1 MPGTRYSEQRSNA
14 DDGRETRGR
23 FSIGTL
29 YVHQKT
35 LVFMS
40 THTNDPLWRTALSGA
55 QILFVAFG
63 ATVLVPLLT
72 GLNPSLAL
80 LGAGIGTL
88 VFQVCTKRQ
97 VPIYLGSSFAFIA
110 PIIYSAQTWG
120 MPATFGALAA
130 ASFFYYVAAV
140 LVKWRGV
147 GFIHTLLP
155 PVVIGP
161 VVMVIGLGL
170 AGVAVKMATGK
181 AGDTQVV
188 SYSTALAVAAISLTA
203 TMLTAI
209 RARRL
214 LKLVPIL
221 VGVAVGYAVSFLFG
235 IVDFSK
241 VLDAPWIGLPEF
253 GRPEFNLAAILFM
266 IPVAIAPIVEH
277 VGGILAIGSVVGKD
291 FTERPGLHRSLL
303 GDGLAVNLAGLFGGP
318 PVTTYGEVTGAV
330 MLTKNFNPAIM
341 TWAACFAILMAFV
354 GKFGAFLQTIPLPVM
369 GGIMMLLFGSIASI
383 GLKTLLDARLD
394 LMNPRNLC
402 IVSVT
407 LVTGIGGL
415 GVEIGSFSLQ
425 GISLCGVLAVLLN
438 LILPQARESATQ

>member
-1 MPGTRYSEQRSNA
+1 MIPTKEP
-14 DDGRETRGR
+14 
-23 FSIGTL
+23 
-29 YVHQKT
+29 V
-35 LVFMS
+35 
-40 THTNDPLWRTALSGA
+40 WRTALSGA

-88 VFQVCTKRQ
+88 IFQICTRRE

-110 PIIYSAQTWG
+110 PVIYSVQAWG
-120 MPATFGALAA
+120 MPATMGALAS
-130 ASFFYYVAAV
+130 ASFFYYVAAG

-147 GFIHTLLP
+147 GFIHRLLP

-170 AGVAVKMATGK
+170 AQVAVSMATGK
-181 AGDTQVV
+181 AGDQQVV
-188 SYSTALAVAAISLTA
+188 PYGTALSIAAISLLA

-209 RARRL
+209 RAKGL

-221 VGVAVGYAVSFLFG
+221 VGVAVGYVVSLFMG
-235 IVDFSK
+235 VVDFSK
-241 VLDAPWIGLPEF
+241 VTQAAWLVVPEF
-253 GRPEFNLAAILFM
+253 GKPEFNLAAILFM

-277 VGGILAIGSVVGKD
+277 VGGILAIGSVTGKD
-291 FTERPGLHRSLL
+291 FTETPGLHRTLL
-303 GDGLAVNLAGLFGGP
+303 GDGLAVNIVGMFGGP

-330 MLTKNFNPAIM
+330 MLTKNFNPVVM

-354 GKFGAFLQTIPLPVM
+354 GKFGALLQTIPMPVM
-369 GGIMMLLFGSIASI
+369 GGIMMLLFGSIAGI
-383 GLKTLLDARLD
+383 GLKTIMEGRVD
-394 LMNPRNLC
+394 LSSARNLC

-415 GVEIGSFSLQ
+415 GLTIGSFSLQ

-438 LILPQARESATQ
+438 LLLPSEASAK

>member
-1 MPGTRYSEQRSNA
+1 
-14 DDGRETRGR
+14 
-23 FSIGTL
+23 
-29 YVHQKT
+29 
-35 LVFMS
+35 MS
-40 THTNDPLWRTALSGA
+40 STTEPVWRTALSGA

-88 VFQVCTKRQ
+88 IFQICTRRE

-110 PIIYSAQTWG
+110 PVIYSVKTWG
-120 MPATFGALAA
+120 MSATLGALAA
-130 ASFFYYVAAV
+130 ASFFYYLAAG

-147 GFIHTLLP
+147 GFIHRLLP

-170 AGVAVKMATGK
+170 AQVAVSMATGK
-181 AGDTQVV
+181 AGDTQVIP
-188 SYSTALAVAAISLTA
+188 YGAALSIASISLAA

-209 RARRL
+209 YAKGL

-221 VGVAVGYAVSFLFG
+221 VGVAVGYSASVLFG
-235 IVDFSK
+235 LVDFST
-241 VLDAPWIGLPEF
+241 VINAPWLAIPQF
-253 GRPEFNLAAILFM
+253 GAPSFNLAAILFM

-277 VGGILAIGSVVGKD
+277 VGGVLAIGSVVGKD
-291 FTERPGLHRSLL
+291 YTDRPGLHRTLL
-303 GDGLAVNLAGLFGGP
+303 GDGLAVNIVGLFGGP

-330 MLTKNFNPAIM
+330 MLTRNYNPVIM
-341 TWAACFAILMAFV
+341 TWAACFAIMMAFV
-354 GKFGAFLQTIPLPVM
+354 GKFTALLQSIPMPVM
-369 GGIMMLLFGSIASI
+369 GGIMVLLFGSIAGI
-383 GLKTLLDARLD
+383 GLKTIMDARVD
-394 LMNPRNLC
+394 LMQPRNLC
-402 IVSVT
+402 LISVT

-415 GVEIGSFSLQ
+415 GVTIGGFSLQ

-438 LILPQARESATQ
+438 LILPHGTRQPSDQET

>member
-1 MPGTRYSEQRSNA
+1 MTTVNEP
-14 DDGRETRGR
+14 
-23 FSIGTL
+23 
-29 YVHQKT
+29 V
-35 LVFMS
+35 
-40 THTNDPLWRTALSGA
+40 WRTALSGA

-80 LGAGIGTL
+80 LGAGVGTL
-88 VFQVCTKRQ
+88 IFQICTKRE

-110 PIIYSAQTWG
+110 PVIYSVQTWG
-120 MPATFGALAA
+120 MPATLGALAS
-130 ASFFYYVAAV
+130 ASFFYYVAAG

-147 GFIHTLLP
+147 GFIHRLLP

-170 AGVAVKMATGK
+170 AQVAISMATGK
-181 AGDTQVV
+181 AGDQQVV
-188 SYSTALAVAAISLTA
+188 PYGTALSVAAISLLA

-209 RARRL
+209 RAKRL

-221 VGVAVGYAVSFLFG
+221 VGVAVGYVVSIFLG

-241 VLDAPWIGLPEF
+241 VTNAAWLAIPEF
-253 GRPEFNLAAILFM
+253 GKPEFNMAAILFM

-277 VGGILAIGSVVGKD
+277 VGGILAIGSVTGKD
-291 FTERPGLHRSLL
+291 FTETPGLHRTLL
-303 GDGLAVNLAGLFGGP
+303 GDGLAVNIVGLFGGP

-330 MLTKNFNPAIM
+330 MLTKNFNPVVM

-354 GKFGAFLQTIPLPVM
+354 GKFGAFLQTIPMPVM
-369 GGIMMLLFGSIASI
+369 GGIMMLLFGSIAGI
-383 GLKTLLDARLD
+383 GLKTIMDGRVD
-394 LMNPRNLC
+394 LSSPRNLC

-415 GVEIGSFSLQ
+415 GVTIGSFSLQ

-438 LILPQARESATQ
+438 LVLPREPAAS

>member
-1 MPGTRYSEQRSNA
+1 
-14 DDGRETRGR
+14 
-23 FSIGTL
+23 
-29 YVHQKT
+29 
-35 LVFMS
+35 MS
-40 THTNDPLWRTALSGA
+40 PSTEPVWRTALSGA

-88 VFQVCTKRQ
+88 IFQICTRRQ

-110 PIIYSAQTWG
+110 PVIYSVKTWG
-120 MPATFGALAA
+120 MPATLGALSA
-130 ASFFYYVAAV
+130 ASLFYYIAAG

-147 GFIHTLLP
+147 DFIHRILP

-170 AGVAVKMATGK
+170 AQVAIGMATGK
-181 AGDTQVV
+181 AGDTQVIP
-188 SYSTALAVAAISLTA
+188 YGTALGVATISLTA

-209 RARRL
+209 HARGL

-221 VGVAVGYAVSFLFG
+221 VGVGVGYCTSLFLG
-235 IVDFSK
+235 LVDFSR
-241 VLDAPWIGLPEF
+241 VVSAPWLAVPEF
-253 GRPEFNLAAILFM
+253 GHPQFNLAAILFM

-277 VGGILAIGSVVGKD
+277 VGGILAIGSVVGRD
-291 FTERPGLHRSLL
+291 YTGQPGLHRTLL
-303 GDGLAVNLAGLFGGP
+303 GDGLAVNIVGLFGGP

-330 MLTKNFNPAIM
+330 MLTRNYNPVVM
-341 TWAACFAILMAFV
+341 TWAAGFAILMAFV
-354 GKFGAFLQTIPLPVM
+354 GKFGALLQTIPLPVM
-369 GGIMMLLFGSIASI
+369 GGIMILLFGSIAGI
-383 GLKTLLDARLD
+383 GLKTIIDGRVD
-394 LMNPRNLC
+394 LMKPRNLC
-402 IVSVT
+402 LVSVT

-415 GVEIGSFSLQ
+415 GVTIGSFSLQ

-438 LILPQARESATQ
+438 QILPPGELEEEITPAAFP

>member
-1 MPGTRYSEQRSNA
+1 
-14 DDGRETRGR
+14 
-23 FSIGTL
+23 
-29 YVHQKT
+29 
-35 LVFMS
+35 MS
-40 THTNDPLWRTALSGA
+40 ASPDPVWRTALSGA

-88 VFQVCTKRQ
+88 IFQTCTKRQ

-110 PIIYSAQTWG
+110 PIIYSANTWG

-130 ASFFYYVAAV
+130 ASFFYYIAAIM
-140 LVKWRGV
+140 VKWRGV
-147 GFIHTLLP
+147 GFIHRILP

-170 AGVAVKMATGK
+170 AQVAISMATGK
-181 AGDTQVV
+181 AGDTQVIP
-188 SYSTALAVAAISLTA
+188 YGTALGVAAVSLVA

-209 RARRL
+209 HARGL

-221 VGVAVGYAVSFLFG
+221 VGVAVGYTTSLFLG
-235 IVDFSK
+235 LVDFSK
-241 VLDAPWIGLPEF
+241 VIDAPWLAVPEF

-277 VGGILAIGSVVGKD
+277 VGGILAIGSVVGRD
-291 FTERPGLHRSLL
+291 YTDRPGLHRTLL
-303 GDGLAVNLAGLFGGP
+303 GDGLAVNIVGLFGGP

-330 MLTKNFNPAIM
+330 MLTRNYNPVVM
-341 TWAACFAILMAFV
+341 TWAAGFAILMAFV
-354 GKFGAFLQTIPLPVM
+354 GKFGALLQTIPMPVM
-369 GGIMMLLFGSIASI
+369 GGIMILLFGSIAGI
-383 GLKTLLDARLD
+383 GLKTIIDGKVD
-394 LMNPRNLC
+394 LMKPRNLC
-402 IVSVT
+402 LVSVT

-415 GVEIGSFSLQ
+415 GVTIGSFSLQ

-438 LILPQARESATQ
+438 LILPPGEQEEEITPAAFP

>member
-1 MPGTRYSEQRSNA
+1 MNTTQ
-14 DDGRETRGR
+14 
-23 FSIGTL
+23 
-29 YVHQKT
+29 
-35 LVFMS
+35 
-40 THTNDPLWRTALSGA
+40 DPVWRTALSGA

-80 LGAGIGTL
+80 LGAGVGTL
-88 VFQVCTKRQ
+88 IFQVCTKRQ

-110 PIIYSAQTWG
+110 PVIYSVQTWG
-120 MPATFGALAA
+120 MNATLGALAA
-130 ASFFYYVAAV
+130 ASFFYYVAAA

-147 GFIHTLLP
+147 GLIHKLLP

-170 AGVAVKMATGK
+170 AQVAVNMATGK
-181 AGDTQVV
+181 AGDAQVV
-188 SYSTALAVAAISLTA
+188 PYETAIAIAAISLLA

-209 RARRL
+209 RARGL

-221 VGVAVGYAVSFLFG
+221 IGVAVGYIVSLFVG
-235 IVDFSK
+235 IVDFTK
-241 VLDAPWIGLPEF
+241 VSEAAWIAMPAF
-253 GRPEFNLAAILFM
+253 GTPEFNLAAILFM

-277 VGGILAIGSVVGKD
+277 VGGVLAIGSVAGKD
-291 FTERPGLHRSLL
+291 YTESPGLHRTLL
-303 GDGLAVNLAGLFGGP
+303 GDGLAVNVVGLFGGP

-330 MLTKNFNPAIM
+330 MLTKNYNPVVM
-341 TWAACFAILMAFV
+341 TWAAGFAILMAFV
-354 GKFGAFLQTIPLPVM
+354 GKFGALLQTIPMPVM
-369 GGIMMLLFGSIASI
+369 GGIMVLLFGSIAGI
-383 GLKTLLDARLD
+383 GLKTLLDAKVNLTSA
-394 LMNPRNLC
+394 RNLC

-415 GVEIGSFSLQ
+415 GVNIGSFSLQ

-438 LILPQARESATQ
+438 LLLPAESVESDKVR

>member
-1 MPGTRYSEQRSNA
+1 MNPQ
-14 DDGRETRGR
+14 
-23 FSIGTL
+23 
-29 YVHQKT
+29 Q
-35 LVFMS
+35 
-40 THTNDPLWRTALSGA
+40 DPTWRTALAGA

-88 VFQVCTKRQ
+88 IFQVCTKRQ

-110 PIIYSAQTWG
+110 PVIYSVQTWG
-120 MPATFGALAA
+120 MPATLGALAC
-130 ASFFYYVAAV
+130 ASFFYYVAAG

-147 GFIHTLLP
+147 GFIHKLLP

-170 AGVAVKMATGK
+170 AQVAVGMATGK
-181 AGDTQVV
+181 AGSAQVV
-188 SYSTALAVAAISLTA
+188 PYGTAIAIAGISLLA

-209 RARRL
+209 RARGL

-221 VGVAVGYAVSFLFG
+221 VGVAVGYVVSLFAG
-235 IVDFSK
+235 IVDFAK
-241 VLDAPWIGLPEF
+241 VSDAAWLALPEF
-253 GRPEFNLAAILFM
+253 GHPEFNPAAILFM

-277 VGGILAIGSVVGKD
+277 VGGILAIGSVSGKD
-291 FTERPGLHRSLL
+291 YTENPGLHRTLL
-303 GDGLAVNLAGLFGGP
+303 GDGLAVNVVGLFGGP

-330 MLTKNFNPAIM
+330 MLTRNYNPVVM
-341 TWAACFAILMAFV
+341 TWAAGFAILMAFV
-354 GKFGAFLQTIPLPVM
+354 GKFGALLQTIPLPVM
-369 GGIMMLLFGSIASI
+369 GGIMVLLFGSIAGI
-383 GLKTLLDARLD
+383 GLKTLMDARVNLA
-394 LMNPRNLC
+394 NARNLC

-415 GVEIGSFSLQ
+415 AVQIGSFSLQ

-438 LILPQARESATQ
+438 LLLPQEPEGN

>member
-1 MPGTRYSEQRSNA
+1 
-14 DDGRETRGR
+14 
-23 FSIGTL
+23 
-29 YVHQKT
+29 
-35 LVFMS
+35 MS
-40 THTNDPLWRTALSGA
+40 TAHDPVWKTAVSGA

-88 VFQVCTKRQ
+88 IFQICTKRQ

-110 PIIYSAQTWG
+110 PVIYSVQTWG
-120 MPATFGALAA
+120 MPATLGALAS
-130 ASFFYYVAAV
+130 ASFFYYVAAA
-140 LVKWRGV
+140 LVKWRGI
-147 GFIHTLLP
+147 GLIHRLLP

-170 AGVAVKMATGK
+170 AQVAVNMASGK
-181 AGDTQVV
+181 AGDQQVV
-188 SYSTALAVAAISLTA
+188 PYDTAIAVAAISLLA

-209 RARRL
+209 RAHGL

-221 VGVAVGYAVSFLFG
+221 VGVAVGYAVSLAFG

-241 VLDAPWIGLPEF
+241 VHDAAWIAVPEF
-253 GRPEFNLAAILFM
+253 GTPEFNLAAILFM

-277 VGGILAIGSVVGKD
+277 VGGILAIGSVSGKD
-291 FTERPGLHRSLL
+291 YTENPGLHRTLL
-303 GDGLAVNLAGLFGGP
+303 GDGLAVNVVGLFGGP

-330 MLTKNFNPAIM
+330 MLTKNYNPVVM
-341 TWAACFAILMAFV
+341 TWAAGFAILMAFV
-354 GKFGAFLQTIPLPVM
+354 GKFGALLQTIPMPVM
-369 GGIMMLLFGSIASI
+369 GGIMVLLFGSIAGI
-383 GLKTLLDARLD
+383 GLKTLMDARVNLASA
-394 LMNPRNLC
+394 RNLC

-415 GVEIGSFSLQ
+415 GVHIGSFSLQ

-438 LILPQARESATQ
+438 ILLPAEAGGHDAGTPSATDATPHS

>member
-1 MPGTRYSEQRSNA
+1 MQTTEPT
-14 DDGRETRGR
+14 
-23 FSIGTL
+23 
-29 YVHQKT
+29 
-35 LVFMS
+35 
-40 THTNDPLWRTALSGA
+40 WRTALSGA

-72 GLNPSLAL
+72 GLDPSLAL
-80 LGAGIGTL
+80 LGAGVGTL
-88 VFQVCTKRQ
+88 IFQLCTKRK

-110 PIIYSAQTWG
+110 PVIYSAKTWG

-130 ASFFYYVAAV
+130 ASFFYYVAAA

-147 GFIHTLLP
+147 GLIHRLLP

-170 AGVAVKMATGK
+170 AQVAVDMATGK
-181 AGDTQVV
+181 AGGNQIMPYGM
-188 SYSTALAVAAISLTA
+188 SISLAAIALVA

-209 RARRL
+209 RARGL

-221 VGVAVGYAVSFLFG
+221 VGVAVGYIAALCVG
-235 IVDFSK
+235 QVDFTK
-241 VLDAPWIGLPEF
+241 LTNAAWIAIPHF
-253 GRPEFNLAAILFM
+253 GTPEFNMAAILFM

-277 VGGILAIGSVVGKD
+277 VGGVLAIGSVVGKD
-291 FTERPGLHRSLL
+291 FTDEPGLHRTLL
-303 GDGLAVNLAGLFGGP
+303 GDGLAVSIVGLFGGP

-330 MLTKNFNPAIM
+330 MLTRNYNPVIM

-354 GKFGAFLQTIPLPVM
+354 GKFGALLQTIPMPVM
-369 GGIMMLLFGSIASI
+369 GGIMVLLFGSIAGI
-383 GLKTLLDARLD
+383 GLKTIMDAKVD
-394 LMNPRNLC
+394 LMQPRNLC
-402 IVSVT
+402 IISVT

-415 GVEIGSFSLQ
+415 GVTIGNFSLQ

-438 LILPQARESATQ
+438 LILPRGSEQS

>member
-1 MPGTRYSEQRSNA
+1 
-14 DDGRETRGR
+14 
-23 FSIGTL
+23 
-29 YVHQKT
+29 
-35 LVFMS
+35 MS
-40 THTNDPLWRTALSGA
+40 DTTTIAMAPPKDPVWRTALSGA

-88 VFQVCTKRQ
+88 VFQVCTRRE

-110 PIIYSAQTWG
+110 PVIYSVQTWG
-120 MPATFGALAA
+120 MPATLGALAS
-130 ASFFYYVAAV
+130 ASFFYYVAAG

-147 GFIHTLLP
+147 GFIHRLLP

-170 AGVAVKMATGK
+170 AQVAVSMATGK
-181 AGDTQVV
+181 AGDQQIVP
-188 SYSTALAVAAISLTA
+188 YGTALSVATISLLA

-221 VGVAVGYAVSFLFG
+221 VGVAVGYAYSLFLG

-241 VLDAPWIGLPEF
+241 IANAAWLAIPDF
-253 GRPEFNLAAILFM
+253 GKPEFNLAAILFM

-277 VGGILAIGSVVGKD
+277 VGGILAIGSVTGKD
-291 FTERPGLHRSLL
+291 FTESPGLHRTLL
-303 GDGLAVNLAGLFGGP
+303 GDGLAVNIAGLFGGP

-330 MLTKNFNPAIM
+330 MLTKNYNPVVM

-354 GKFGAFLQTIPLPVM
+354 GKFGAFLQTIPMPVM
-369 GGIMMLLFGSIASI
+369 GGIMVLLFGSIAGI
-383 GLKTLLDARLD
+383 GLKTIIDGRVD
-394 LMNPRNLC
+394 LSSARNLC

-407 LVTGIGGL
+407 LVVGIGGL
-415 GVEIGSFSLQ
+415 GVTIGSFSLQ

-438 LILPQARESATQ
+438 LLLPREPESSH

>member
-1 MPGTRYSEQRSNA
+1 MNHS
-14 DDGRETRGR
+14 
-23 FSIGTL
+23 
-29 YVHQKT
+29 H
-35 LVFMS
+35 
-40 THTNDPLWRTALSGA
+40 DPVWRTALSGA

-80 LGAGIGTL
+80 LGAGVGTL
-88 VFQVCTKRQ
+88 IFQLCTKRE

-110 PIIYSAQTWG
+110 PVIYSVQTWG
-120 MPATFGALAA
+120 MPATMGALAA
-130 ASFFYYVAAV
+130 ASFFYYVAAG

-147 GFIHTLLP
+147 GFIHKLLP

-170 AGVAVKMATGK
+170 AQVAVSMATGK
-181 AGDTQVV
+181 AGEQQVV
-188 SYSTALAVAAISLTA
+188 PYETAIAIAALSLLA

-209 RARRL
+209 RAQGL

-221 VGVAVGYAVSFLFG
+221 VGVAVGYVASLFVG

-241 VLDAPWIGLPEF
+241 VSDAAWIALPHF
-253 GRPEFNLAAILFM
+253 GTPEFNLAAILFM

-277 VGGILAIGSVVGKD
+277 VGGILAIGSVSGKD
-291 FTERPGLHRSLL
+291 YTESPGLHRTLL
-303 GDGLAVNLAGLFGGP
+303 GDGLAVNVVGLFGGP

-330 MLTKNFNPAIM
+330 MLTKNYNPAVM

-354 GKFGAFLQTIPLPVM
+354 GKFGALLQTIPMPVM
-369 GGIMMLLFGSIASI
+369 GGIMVLLFGSIAGI
-383 GLKTLLDARLD
+383 GLKTLMDARVNLSSA
-394 LMNPRNLC
+394 RNLC

-415 GVEIGSFSLQ
+415 AVQIGNFSLQ

-438 LILPQARESATQ
+438 LVLPNEPVAEPAAN

>member
-1 MPGTRYSEQRSNA
+1 MIPTKEP
-14 DDGRETRGR
+14 
-23 FSIGTL
+23 
-29 YVHQKT
+29 V
-35 LVFMS
+35 
-40 THTNDPLWRTALSGA
+40 WRTALSGA

-88 VFQVCTKRQ
+88 IFQVCTRRE

-110 PIIYSAQTWG
+110 PVIYSVQAWG
-120 MPATFGALAA
+120 MPATMGALAS
-130 ASFFYYVAAV
+130 ASFFYYVAAA

-147 GFIHTLLP
+147 GFIHRLLP

-170 AGVAVKMATGK
+170 AQVAVSMATGK
-181 AGDTQVV
+181 AGDQQVV
-188 SYSTALAVAAISLTA
+188 PYGTALSIAAISLLA

-209 RARRL
+209 RAKGL

-221 VGVAVGYAVSFLFG
+221 VGVAVGYVVSLFMG
-235 IVDFSK
+235 VVDFSK
-241 VLDAPWIGLPEF
+241 VTQAAWLVVPEF
-253 GRPEFNLAAILFM
+253 GKPEFNLAAILFM

-277 VGGILAIGSVVGKD
+277 VGGILAIGSVTGKD
-291 FTERPGLHRSLL
+291 FTETPGLHRTLL
-303 GDGLAVNLAGLFGGP
+303 GDGLAVNIVGMFGGP

-330 MLTKNFNPAIM
+330 MLTKNFNPVVM

-354 GKFGAFLQTIPLPVM
+354 GKFGALLQTIPMPVM
-369 GGIMMLLFGSIASI
+369 GGIMMLLFGSIAGI
-383 GLKTLLDARLD
+383 GLKTIMEGRVD
-394 LMNPRNLC
+394 LSSARNLC

-415 GVEIGSFSLQ
+415 GLTIGSFSLQ

-438 LILPQARESATQ
+438 LLLPSEASTK

>member
-1 MPGTRYSEQRSNA
+1 MTATPEP
-14 DDGRETRGR
+14 
-23 FSIGTL
+23 
-29 YVHQKT
+29 V
-35 LVFMS
+35 
-40 THTNDPLWRTALSGA
+40 WRTALSGA

-88 VFQVCTKRQ
+88 IFQLCTKRQ

-110 PIIYSAQTWG
+110 PVVYSVQHWG
-120 MPATFGALAA
+120 MPATLGALAS
-130 ASFFYYVAAV
+130 ASLLYFVASA

-147 GFIHTLLP
+147 GLIHRLLP

-170 AGVAVKMATGK
+170 AQVAVSMASGK
-181 AGDTQVV
+181 AGDTQAVP
-188 SYSTALAVAAISLTA
+188 YQTAIAVAGISLLA

-209 RARRL
+209 WARRL

-221 VGVAVGYAVSFLFG
+221 VGVAVGYVASVMFG
-235 IVDFSK
+235 IVDFGK
-241 VLDAPWIGLPEF
+241 VMAAPWFALPQF
-253 GRPEFNLAAILFM
+253 GHPEFNLSAILFM

-291 FTERPGLHRSLL
+291 FTDKPGLHRTLL
-303 GDGLAVNLAGLFGGP
+303 GDGLAVAAAGCFGGP

-330 MLTKNFNPAIM
+330 MLTRNYNPAVM

-354 GKFGAFLQTIPLPVM
+354 GKFGALLSSIPLPVM
-369 GGIMMLLFGSIASI
+369 GGIMVLLFGSIAGI
-383 GLKTLLDARLD
+383 GLKTILDAKVD

-415 GVEIGSFSLQ
+415 GVTIGSFSLQ

-438 LILPQARESATQ
+438 QALPQPRETHA

>member
-1 MPGTRYSEQRSNA
+1 MT
-14 DDGRETRGR
+14 
-23 FSIGTL
+23 
-29 YVHQKT
+29 QKP
-35 LVFMS
+35 
-40 THTNDPLWRTALSGA
+40 DPTWRTALSGA

-80 LGAGIGTL
+80 LGAGVGTL
-88 VFQVCTKRQ
+88 IFQICTRRQ

-110 PIIYSAQTWG
+110 PVIYSVQTWG
-120 MPATFGALAA
+120 MPATLGALAS
-130 ASFFYYVAAV
+130 ASFFYYVAAA

-147 GFIHTLLP
+147 GLIHRLLP

-170 AGVAVKMATGK
+170 AQVAVNMATGK
-181 AGDTQVV
+181 AGEQQVV
-188 SYSTALAVAAISLTA
+188 PYDTALAVAAIALVA

-209 RARRL
+209 RARGL

-221 VGVAVGYAVSFLFG
+221 VGVAVGYAAAFFFG
-235 IVDFSK
+235 IVDFTK
-241 VLDAPWIGLPEF
+241 VHEAAWLAVPQF
-253 GRPEFNLAAILFM
+253 GSPEFNLAAILFM

-277 VGGILAIGSVVGKD
+277 VGGILAVGSVVGKD
-291 FTERPGLHRSLL
+291 YTQSPGLHRTLL
-303 GDGLAVNLAGLFGGP
+303 GDGLAVNVVGLFGGP

-330 MLTKNFNPAIM
+330 MLTRNYNPVIM
-341 TWAACFAILMAFV
+341 TWAAGFAILMAFV
-354 GKFGAFLQTIPLPVM
+354 GKFGALLQTIPMPVM
-369 GGIMMLLFGSIASI
+369 GGIMVLLFGSIAGI
-383 GLKTLLDARLD
+383 GLKTLMDARTD

-415 GVEIGSFSLQ
+415 SVTIGSFSLQ

-438 LILPQARESATQ
+438 LILPQAPEGTDPAI

>member
-1 MPGTRYSEQRSNA
+1 MTTVNEP
-14 DDGRETRGR
+14 
-23 FSIGTL
+23 
-29 YVHQKT
+29 V
-35 LVFMS
+35 
-40 THTNDPLWRTALSGA
+40 WRTALSGA

-80 LGAGIGTL
+80 LGAGVGTL
-88 VFQVCTKRQ
+88 IFQICTKRQ

-110 PIIYSAQTWG
+110 PVIYSVKTWG
-120 MPATFGALAA
+120 MPATLGALAA
-130 ASFFYYVAAV
+130 ASFFYYVAAG

-147 GFIHTLLP
+147 NFIHRLLP

-170 AGVAVKMATGK
+170 AQVAINMATGK
-181 AGDTQVV
+181 AGDQQVV
-188 SYSTALAVAAISLTA
+188 PYGIALSVAAISLLA
-203 TMLTAI
+203 TMITAI
-209 RARRL
+209 RAKRL

-221 VGVAVGYAVSFLFG
+221 VGVAVGYVVSLFLG

-241 VLDAPWIGLPEF
+241 VTNAAWIAVPEF
-253 GRPEFNLAAILFM
+253 GKPEFNMAAILFM

-277 VGGILAIGSVVGKD
+277 VGGILAIGSVTGKD
-291 FTERPGLHRSLL
+291 FTESPGLHRTLL
-303 GDGLAVNLAGLFGGP
+303 GDGLAVNVVGLFGGP

-330 MLTKNFNPAIM
+330 MLTKNYNPVVM

-354 GKFGAFLQTIPLPVM
+354 GKFGAFLQTIPMPVM
-369 GGIMMLLFGSIASI
+369 GGIMMLLFGSIAGI
-383 GLKTLLDARLD
+383 GLKTIMDGRVD
-394 LMNPRNLC
+394 LASPRNLC

-415 GVEIGSFSLQ
+415 GVTIGSFSLQ

-438 LILPQARESATQ
+438 LVLPREPAAA

>member
-1 MPGTRYSEQRSNA
+1 
-14 DDGRETRGR
+14 
-23 FSIGTL
+23 
-29 YVHQKT
+29 
-35 LVFMS
+35 MS
-40 THTNDPLWRTALSGA
+40 TTHEPTWRTALSGA

-80 LGAGIGTL
+80 LGAGVGTL
-88 VFQVCTKRQ
+88 IFQICTKRQ

-110 PIIYSAQTWG
+110 PVAYSVQTWG
-120 MPATFGALAA
+120 MPATLGALAS
-130 ASFFYYVAAV
+130 ASFFYYVAAG

-147 GFIHTLLP
+147 NFIHRLLP

-170 AGVAVKMATGK
+170 AQVAVNMATGK
-181 AGDTQVV
+181 AGDQQVV
-188 SYSTALAVAAISLTA
+188 PYGTALSIAAISLAA

-209 RARRL
+209 RARGL

-221 VGVAVGYAVSFLFG
+221 IGVAVGYTVSLFAG

-241 VLDAPWIGLPEF
+241 VEQAAWIAMPQF
-253 GRPEFNLAAILFM
+253 GSPEFNLAAILFM

-277 VGGILAIGSVVGKD
+277 VGGVLAIGSVTGKD
-291 FTERPGLHRSLL
+291 FTESPGLHRTLL
-303 GDGLAVNLAGLFGGP
+303 GDGLAVNIVGLFGGP

-330 MLTKNFNPAIM
+330 MLTRNFNPVVM
-341 TWAACFAILMAFV
+341 TWAACFAIMMAFV
-354 GKFGAFLQTIPLPVM
+354 GKFGALLQTIPMPVM
-369 GGIMMLLFGSIASI
+369 GGIMMLLFGSIAGI
-383 GLKTLLDARLD
+383 GLKTIMDARVD
-394 LMNPRNLC
+394 LSSPRNLC

-415 GVEIGSFSLQ
+415 GLSIGSFSLQ
-425 GISLCGVLAVLLN
+425 GISLCGVLAVALN
-438 LILPQARESATQ
+438 LILPASQLSPEAR

>member
-1 MPGTRYSEQRSNA
+1 
-14 DDGRETRGR
+14 
-23 FSIGTL
+23 
-29 YVHQKT
+29 
-35 LVFMS
+35 MS
-40 THTNDPLWRTALSGA
+40 THHEPTWRTALSGA

-80 LGAGIGTL
+80 LGAGVGTL
-88 VFQVCTKRQ
+88 LFQFCTRRE

-110 PIIYSAQTWG
+110 PVIYSVKTWG
-120 MPATFGALAA
+120 MPATLGALAA
-130 ASFFYYVAAV
+130 ASCFYYVAAG

-147 GFIHTLLP
+147 DFIHRLLP

-170 AGVAVKMATGK
+170 AQVAVEMASGRTG
-181 AGDTQVV
+181 GQQVV
-188 SYSTALAVAAISLTA
+188 PYGTAIGVAAIALTA

-209 RARRL
+209 HARGL

-221 VGVAVGYAVSFLFG
+221 VGVAVGYGAALAFG
-235 IVDFSK
+235 LVDFSK
-241 VLDAPWIGLPEF
+241 ISAAAWLAVPEF
-253 GRPEFNLAAILFM
+253 GSPEFNLAAILFM

-291 FTERPGLHRSLL
+291 YTASPGLHRTLF
-303 GDGLAVNLAGLFGGP
+303 GDGLAVNVVGLFGGP

-330 MLTKNFNPAIM
+330 MLTRNYNPAVM
-341 TWAACFAILMAFV
+341 TWAAGFAILMAFV
-354 GKFGAFLQTIPLPVM
+354 GKFGAFLQTIPMPVM
-369 GGIMMLLFGSIASI
+369 GGIMILLFGSIAGI
-383 GLKTLLDARLD
+383 GLKTILDAKVD
-394 LMNPRNLC
+394 LMVPRNLC
-402 IVSVT
+402 IISIT

-415 GVEIGSFSLQ
+415 GVSIGSFSLQ

-438 LILPQARESATQ
+438 LILPRGPEQRDPACDDHI

>member
-1 MPGTRYSEQRSNA
+1 MNPQ
-14 DDGRETRGR
+14 
-23 FSIGTL
+23 
-29 YVHQKT
+29 H
-35 LVFMS
+35 
-40 THTNDPLWRTALSGA
+40 DPTWRTALAGA

-88 VFQVCTKRQ
+88 IFQACTKRQ

-110 PIIYSAQTWG
+110 PVIYSVQTWG
-120 MPATFGALAA
+120 MPATLGALAC
-130 ASFFYYVAAV
+130 ASFFYYVAAG

-147 GFIHTLLP
+147 GFIHKLLP

-170 AGVAVKMATGK
+170 AQVAVGMATGK
-181 AGDTQVV
+181 AGDAQVV
-188 SYSTALAVAAISLTA
+188 PYGTAIAIAGISLLA
-203 TMLTAI
+203 TMLTDI
-209 RARRL
+209 RARGL

-221 VGVAVGYAVSFLFG
+221 VGVAVGYVVSLFAG
-235 IVDFSK
+235 IVDFAK
-241 VLDAPWIGLPEF
+241 VSEAAWIALPEF
-253 GRPEFNLAAILFM
+253 GHPEFNAAAILFM

-277 VGGILAIGSVVGKD
+277 VGGILAIGSVSGKD
-291 FTERPGLHRSLL
+291 YTENPGLHRTLL
-303 GDGLAVNLAGLFGGP
+303 GDGLAVNVVGLFGGP

-330 MLTKNFNPAIM
+330 MLTKNYNPVVM
-341 TWAACFAILMAFV
+341 TWAAGFAILMAFV
-354 GKFGAFLQTIPLPVM
+354 GKFGALLQTIPLPVM
-369 GGIMMLLFGSIASI
+369 GGIMVLLFGSIAGI
-383 GLKTLLDARLD
+383 GLKTLMDAKVNLA
-394 LMNPRNLC
+394 NARNLC

-415 GVEIGSFSLQ
+415 AVQIGSFSLQ

-438 LILPQARESATQ
+438 LFLPQEPDSQ

>member
-1 MPGTRYSEQRSNA
+1 MTTTTVA
-14 DDGRETRGR
+14 AATA
-23 FSIGTL
+23 
-29 YVHQKT
+29 K
-35 LVFMS
+35 
-40 THTNDPLWRTALSGA
+40 DPAWRTALAGA

-88 VFQVCTKRQ
+88 IFQVCTRRE

-110 PIIYSAQTWG
+110 PVIYSAQTWG
-120 MPATFGALAA
+120 MPATFGALAS
-130 ASFFYYVAAV
+130 ASFFYYVAAG

-147 GFIHTLLP
+147 GFIHHLLP

-170 AGVAVKMATGK
+170 AQVAVNMAVGK
-181 AGDTQVV
+181 AGDQQIMP
-188 SYSTALAVAAISLTA
+188 YGTALSVAAISLLA

-221 VGVAVGYAVSFLFG
+221 VGVAVGYAYSLAIG
-235 IVDFSK
+235 IVDFAK
-241 VLDAPWIGLPEF
+241 VMQAAWLAVPEF
-253 GRPEFNLAAILFM
+253 GKPEFNLAAILFM

-277 VGGILAIGSVVGKD
+277 VGGILAIGSVTGKD
-291 FTERPGLHRSLL
+291 FTESPGLHRTLL
-303 GDGLAVNLAGLFGGP
+303 GDGLAVNIAGLFGGP

-330 MLTKNFNPAIM
+330 MLTKNYNPVVM
-341 TWAACFAILMAFV
+341 TWAAVFAILMAFV
-354 GKFGAFLQTIPLPVM
+354 GKFGAFLQTIPMPVM
-369 GGIMMLLFGSIASI
+369 GGIMMLLFGSIAGI
-383 GLKTLLDARLD
+383 GLKTIMDGRVD
-394 LMNPRNLC
+394 LSSARNLC

-415 GVEIGSFSLQ
+415 GVTIGSFSLQ

-438 LILPQARESATQ
+438 LLLPREAAAAQS

>member
-1 MPGTRYSEQRSNA
+1 
-14 DDGRETRGR
+14 
-23 FSIGTL
+23 
-29 YVHQKT
+29 
-35 LVFMS
+35 MS
-40 THTNDPLWRTALSGA
+40 AGHEPVWRTALSGA

-80 LGAGIGTL
+80 LGAGVGTL
-88 VFQVCTKRQ
+88 IFQLCTKRQ

-110 PIIYSAQTWG
+110 PVIYSVQTWG
-120 MPATFGALAA
+120 MPATLGALAS
-130 ASFFYYVAAV
+130 ASFFYYVAAG

-147 GFIHTLLP
+147 GFIHHLLP

-170 AGVAVKMATGK
+170 AQVAVGMATGK
-181 AGDTQVV
+181 AGTAQVV
-188 SYSTALAVAAISLTA
+188 PYDTAIAIAAISLLA

-209 RARRL
+209 RARGL

-221 VGVAVGYAVSFLFG
+221 VGVAVGYVVSLAVG
-235 IVDFSK
+235 IVDFSR
-241 VLDAPWIGLPEF
+241 VTDAAWLALPQF
-253 GRPEFNLAAILFM
+253 GTPEFNLAAILFM

-277 VGGILAIGSVVGKD
+277 VGGILAIGSVSGKD
-291 FTERPGLHRSLL
+291 YTESPGLHRTLL
-303 GDGLAVNLAGLFGGP
+303 GDGLAVNVVGLFGGP

-330 MLTKNFNPAIM
+330 MLTKNYNPVVM

-354 GKFGAFLQTIPLPVM
+354 GKFGALLQTIPLPVM
-369 GGIMMLLFGSIASI
+369 GGIMVLLFGSIAGI
-383 GLKTLLDARLD
+383 GLKTLMDARVNLSSA
-394 LMNPRNLC
+394 RNLC

-415 GVEIGSFSLQ
+415 AVQIGSFSLQ

-438 LILPQARESATQ
+438 LLLPKDEGAAS

>member
-1 MPGTRYSEQRSNA
+1 MQTTEPT
-14 DDGRETRGR
+14 
-23 FSIGTL
+23 
-29 YVHQKT
+29 
-35 LVFMS
+35 
-40 THTNDPLWRTALSGA
+40 WRTALSGA

-88 VFQVCTKRQ
+88 IFQLCTKRK

-110 PIIYSAQTWG
+110 PVIYSAKTWG

-130 ASFFYYVAAV
+130 ASFFYYVAAA

-147 GFIHTLLP
+147 GLIHRLLP

-170 AGVAVKMATGK
+170 AQVAVDMATGK
-181 AGDTQVV
+181 ANGQQVLPYGI
-188 SYSTALAVAAISLTA
+188 SISLAAIALAA

-209 RARRL
+209 RARGL

-221 VGVAVGYAVSFLFG
+221 VGVAVGYIAALCVG
-235 IVDFSK
+235 QVDFAKLSN
-241 VLDAPWIGLPEF
+241 AAWIAIPNF
-253 GRPEFNLAAILFM
+253 GRPEFSLAAILFM

-277 VGGILAIGSVVGKD
+277 VGGVLAIGSVVGKD
-291 FTERPGLHRSLL
+291 YTAEPGLHRTLL
-303 GDGLAVNLAGLFGGP
+303 GDGLAVSVVGLFGGP

-330 MLTKNFNPAIM
+330 MLTRNYNPVIM

-354 GKFGAFLQTIPLPVM
+354 GKFGALLQTIPMPVM
-369 GGIMMLLFGSIASI
+369 GGIMVLLFGSIAGI
-383 GLKTLLDARLD
+383 GLKTLMDAKVD
-394 LMNPRNLC
+394 LMQPRNLC
-402 IVSVT
+402 IISVT
-407 LVTGIGGL
+407 LVTGIGGM
-415 GVEIGSFSLQ
+415 GVSIGSFSLQ
-425 GISLCGVLAVLLN
+425 GISLCGLLAVLLN
-438 LILPQARESATQ
+438 LILPPASKPAEAQ

>member
-1 MPGTRYSEQRSNA
+1 
-14 DDGRETRGR
+14 
-23 FSIGTL
+23 
-29 YVHQKT
+29 
-35 LVFMS
+35 MS
-40 THTNDPLWRTALSGA
+40 TVSNDPVWRTALSGA

-88 VFQVCTKRQ
+88 VFQLCTKRQ

-110 PIIYSAQTWG
+110 PVIYSVQTWG
-120 MPATFGALAA
+120 MAATMGALAA
-130 ASFFYYVAAV
+130 ASFFYYVAAG

-147 GFIHTLLP
+147 GFIHRLLP

-170 AGVAVKMATGK
+170 AQVAVNMATGK
-181 AGDTQVV
+181 AGDAQVV
-188 SYSTALAVAAISLTA
+188 PYGTALAVASISLLA

-209 RARRL
+209 RAKGL

-221 VGVAVGYAVSFLFG
+221 VGVLVGYLVSLAIG
-235 IVDFSK
+235 IVDFAK
-241 VLDAPWIGLPEF
+241 VTQAAWLAVPDF
-253 GRPEFNLAAILFM
+253 GKPEFNLAAILFM

-277 VGGILAIGSVVGKD
+277 VGGILAISSVTGKD
-291 FTERPGLHRSLL
+291 FTESPGLHRTLL
-303 GDGLAVNLAGLFGGP
+303 GDGLAVNIVGLFGGP
-318 PVTTYGEVTGAV
+318 PVTTYGEVTGAL
-330 MLTKNFNPAIM
+330 MLTRNFNPVVM

-354 GKFGAFLQTIPLPVM
+354 GKFGALLQTIPMPVM
-369 GGIMMLLFGSIASI
+369 GGIMMLLFGSIAGI
-383 GLKTLLDARLD
+383 GLKTIMDGRVD
-394 LMNPRNLC
+394 LSSARNLC

-415 GVEIGSFSLQ
+415 GVTIGSFSLQ

-438 LILPQARESATQ
+438 LLLPQPAAAK

>member
-1 MPGTRYSEQRSNA
+1 MTTVNEP
-14 DDGRETRGR
+14 
-23 FSIGTL
+23 
-29 YVHQKT
+29 V
-35 LVFMS
+35 
-40 THTNDPLWRTALSGA
+40 WRTALSGA

-80 LGAGIGTL
+80 LGAGVGTL
-88 VFQVCTKRQ
+88 IFQICTKRQ

-110 PIIYSAQTWG
+110 PVIYSVQTWG
-120 MPATFGALAA
+120 MPATLGALAS
-130 ASFFYYVAAV
+130 ASFFYYVAAG

-147 GFIHTLLP
+147 GFIHRLLP

-170 AGVAVKMATGK
+170 AQVAINMATGK
-181 AGDTQVV
+181 AGDQQVV
-188 SYSTALAVAAISLTA
+188 PYGTALSVAAISLLA

-221 VGVAVGYAVSFLFG
+221 VGVAVGYVISIFLG

-241 VLDAPWIGLPEF
+241 VTEAAWIAIPEF
-253 GRPEFNLAAILFM
+253 GKPEFNMAAIMFM

-277 VGGILAIGSVVGKD
+277 VGGILAIGSVTGKD
-291 FTERPGLHRSLL
+291 FTESPGLHRTLL
-303 GDGLAVNLAGLFGGP
+303 GDGLAVNLVGLFGGP

-330 MLTKNFNPAIM
+330 MLTKNYNPVVM
-341 TWAACFAILMAFV
+341 TWAAVFAILMAFV
-354 GKFGAFLQTIPLPVM
+354 GKFGAFLQTIPMPVM
-369 GGIMMLLFGSIASI
+369 GGIMMLLFGSIAGI
-383 GLKTLLDARLD
+383 GLKTIMDGRVD
-394 LMNPRNLC
+394 LASPRNLC

-415 GVEIGSFSLQ
+415 GVTIGSFSLQ
-425 GISLCGVLAVLLN
+425 GISLCGVLAVVLN
-438 LILPQARESATQ
+438 LVLPREPAVS

>member
-1 MPGTRYSEQRSNA
+1 MTTVNEP
-14 DDGRETRGR
+14 
-23 FSIGTL
+23 
-29 YVHQKT
+29 V
-35 LVFMS
+35 
-40 THTNDPLWRTALSGA
+40 WRTALSGA

-80 LGAGIGTL
+80 LGAGVGTL
-88 VFQVCTKRQ
+88 IFQICTKRE

-110 PIIYSAQTWG
+110 PVIYSVQTWG
-120 MPATFGALAA
+120 MPATLGALAS
-130 ASFFYYVAAV
+130 ASFFYYVAAG
-140 LVKWRGV
+140 LVKSRAA
-147 GFIHTLLP
+147 GFIHRLLP

-170 AGVAVKMATGK
+170 AQVAISMATGK
-181 AGDTQVV
+181 AGDQQVV
-188 SYSTALAVAAISLTA
+188 PYGTALSVAAISLLA

-209 RARRL
+209 RAKRL

-221 VGVAVGYAVSFLFG
+221 VGVAVGYVVSIFLG

-241 VLDAPWIGLPEF
+241 VTNAAWLAIPEF
-253 GRPEFNLAAILFM
+253 GKPEFNMAAILFM

-277 VGGILAIGSVVGKD
+277 VGGILAIGSVTGKD
-291 FTERPGLHRSLL
+291 FTETPGLHRTLL
-303 GDGLAVNLAGLFGGP
+303 GDGLAVNIVGLFGGP

-330 MLTKNFNPAIM
+330 MLTKNFNPVVM

-354 GKFGAFLQTIPLPVM
+354 GKFGAFLQTIPMPVM
-369 GGIMMLLFGSIASI
+369 GGIMMLLFGSIAGI
-383 GLKTLLDARLD
+383 GLKTIMDGRVD
-394 LMNPRNLC
+394 LSSPRNLC

-415 GVEIGSFSLQ
+415 GVTIGSFSLQ

-438 LILPQARESATQ
+438 LVLPREPAAS

>member
-1 MPGTRYSEQRSNA
+1 MNT
-14 DDGRETRGR
+14 
-23 FSIGTL
+23 
-29 YVHQKT
+29 
-35 LVFMS
+35 
-40 THTNDPLWRTALSGA
+40 THEPTWRTALSGA

-80 LGAGIGTL
+80 LGAGVGTL
-88 VFQVCTKRQ
+88 IFQICTKRQ

-110 PIIYSAQTWG
+110 PVTYSVQTWG
-120 MPATFGALAA
+120 MPATLGALAA
-130 ASFFYYVAAV
+130 ASFFYYVAAG

-147 GFIHTLLP
+147 NFIHRLLP

-170 AGVAVKMATGK
+170 AQVAVSMATGK
-181 AGDTQVV
+181 AGDQQVV
-188 SYSTALAVAAISLTA
+188 PYGTALSIAAISLAA

-209 RARRL
+209 RARGL

-221 VGVAVGYAVSFLFG
+221 IGVAVGYTVSLFAG

-241 VLDAPWIGLPEF
+241 VEQAAWIAMPEF
-253 GRPEFNLAAILFM
+253 GTPEFNLAAILFM

-277 VGGILAIGSVVGKD
+277 VGGVLAIGSVTGKD
-291 FTERPGLHRSLL
+291 FTESPGLHRTLL
-303 GDGLAVNLAGLFGGP
+303 GDGLAVNIVGLFGGP

-330 MLTKNFNPAIM
+330 MLTKNFNPVVM

-354 GKFGAFLQTIPLPVM
+354 GKFGALLQTIPMPVM
-369 GGIMMLLFGSIASI
+369 GGIMMLLFGSIAGI
-383 GLKTLLDARLD
+383 GLKTIMDARVD
-394 LMNPRNLC
+394 LSSPRNLC

-415 GVEIGSFSLQ
+415 GLSIGSFSLQ
-425 GISLCGVLAVLLN
+425 GISLCGVLAVALN
-438 LILPQARESATQ
+438 LILPSQPSEKR

>member
-1 MPGTRYSEQRSNA
+1 
-14 DDGRETRGR
+14 
-23 FSIGTL
+23 
-29 YVHQKT
+29 
-35 LVFMS
+35 MS
-40 THTNDPLWRTALSGA
+40 TTNDPTWRTALAGA

-88 VFQVCTKRQ
+88 VFQICTKRE

-110 PIIYSAQTWG
+110 PVIYSVQTWG
-120 MPATFGALAA
+120 MPATLGALAS
-130 ASFFYYVAAV
+130 ASFFYYVAAG

-147 GFIHTLLP
+147 NFIHRLLP

-170 AGVAVKMATGK
+170 AQVAINMATGK
-181 AGDTQVV
+181 AGDQQIMP
-188 SYSTALAVAAISLTA
+188 YGTALSIASISLLA

-209 RARRL
+209 RAKGL

-221 VGVAVGYAVSFLFG
+221 VGVAVGYVVSMFMGL
-235 IVDFSK
+235 VDFSK
-241 VLDAPWIGLPEF
+241 ISNAAWIAIPEF
-253 GRPEFNLAAILFM
+253 GKPEFNLAAILFM

-277 VGGILAIGSVVGKD
+277 VGGVLAIGSVSGKD
-291 FTERPGLHRSLL
+291 YTESPGLHRTLF
-303 GDGLAVNLAGLFGGP
+303 GDGLAVNIAGLFGGP

-330 MLTKNFNPAIM
+330 MLTKNYNPVVM

-354 GKFGAFLQTIPLPVM
+354 GKFGAFLQTIPMPVM
-369 GGIMMLLFGSIASI
+369 GGIMMLHYGSIAGI
-383 GLKTLLDARLD
+383 GLKTIMDGRVNLTNA
-394 LMNPRNLC
+394 RNLC

-415 GVEIGSFSLQ
+415 GLTIGSFSLQ

-438 LILPQARESATQ
+438 LVLPSEPAAD

>member
-1 MPGTRYSEQRSNA
+1 
-14 DDGRETRGR
+14 
-23 FSIGTL
+23 
-29 YVHQKT
+29 
-35 LVFMS
+35 MS
-40 THTNDPLWRTALSGA
+40 TVSKDPVWRTALSGA

-88 VFQVCTKRQ
+88 VFQLCTKRQ

-110 PIIYSAQTWG
+110 PVIYSVQTWG
-120 MPATFGALAA
+120 MAATMGALAS
-130 ASFFYYVAAV
+130 ASFFYYVAAG

-147 GFIHTLLP
+147 GFIHRLLP

-170 AGVAVKMATGK
+170 AQVAVNMATGK
-181 AGDTQVV
+181 AGDAQVIP
-188 SYSTALAVAAISLTA
+188 YGTALAVAAVSLLA

-209 RARRL
+209 RAKGL

-221 VGVAVGYAVSFLFG
+221 VGVLVGYVVSLFLG

-241 VLDAPWIGLPEF
+241 VTQAAWLATPDF

-277 VGGILAIGSVVGKD
+277 VGGILAIGSVTGKD
-291 FTERPGLHRSLL
+291 FTESPGLHRTLL
-303 GDGLAVNLAGLFGGP
+303 GDGLAVNIVGLFGGP
-318 PVTTYGEVTGAV
+318 PVTTYGEVTGAL
-330 MLTKNFNPAIM
+330 MLTRNFNPVVM

-354 GKFGAFLQTIPLPVM
+354 GKFGALLQTIPMPVM
-369 GGIMMLLFGSIASI
+369 GGIMMLLFGSIAGI
-383 GLKTLLDARLD
+383 GLKTIMDGRVD
-394 LMNPRNLC
+394 LSSARNLC

-415 GVEIGSFSLQ
+415 GVTIGSFSLQ

-438 LILPQARESATQ
+438 LLLPQPAAAK

>member
-1 MPGTRYSEQRSNA
+1 MNA
-14 DDGRETRGR
+14 TP
-23 FSIGTL
+23 IPT
-29 YVHQKT
+29 
-35 LVFMS
+35 
-40 THTNDPLWRTALSGA
+40 WRTALSGA

-80 LGAGIGTL
+80 LGAGVGTL
-88 VFQVCTKRQ
+88 IFQACTKRQ

-110 PIIYSAQTWG
+110 PVIYSVQTWG
-120 MPATFGALAA
+120 MNATLGALAA
-130 ASFFYYVAAV
+130 ASFFYYVAAG

-147 GFIHTLLP
+147 GLIHKLLP

-170 AGVAVKMATGK
+170 AQVAVGMATGK
-181 AGDTQVV
+181 AGDAQVV
-188 SYSTALAVAAISLTA
+188 PYGTAIAVAAISLLA

-209 RARRL
+209 RAHGL

-221 VGVAVGYAVSFLFG
+221 VGVAVGYTTSLFLG
-235 IVDFSK
+235 IVDFAK
-241 VLDAPWIGLPEF
+241 VQEAAWIALPQF
-253 GRPEFNLAAILFM
+253 GTPEFNLAAILFM

-277 VGGILAIGSVVGKD
+277 VGGILAIGSVAGKD
-291 FTERPGLHRSLL
+291 FTESPGLHRTLL
-303 GDGLAVNLAGLFGGP
+303 GDGLAVNVVGLFGGP

-330 MLTKNFNPAIM
+330 MLTRNYNPAVM
-341 TWAACFAILMAFV
+341 TWAAGFAILMAFV
-354 GKFGAFLQTIPLPVM
+354 GKFGALLQTIPLPVM
-369 GGIMMLLFGSIASI
+369 GGIMVLLFGSIAGI
-383 GLKTLLDARLD
+383 GLKTLMDARVNLSSA
-394 LMNPRNLC
+394 RNLC

-415 GVEIGSFSLQ
+415 GVTIGSFSLQ

-438 LILPQARESATQ
+438 LLLPNEPTAE

>member
-1 MPGTRYSEQRSNA
+1 
-14 DDGRETRGR
+14 
-23 FSIGTL
+23 
-29 YVHQKT
+29 
-35 LVFMS
+35 MS
-40 THTNDPLWRTALSGA
+40 TTTSLAMAPAKDPVWRTALSGA

-80 LGAGIGTL
+80 LGAGVGTL
-88 VFQVCTKRQ
+88 IFQICTKRE

-110 PIIYSAQTWG
+110 PVIYSVQTWG
-120 MPATFGALAA
+120 MPATLGALAS
-130 ASFFYYVAAV
+130 ASFFYYVAAG

-147 GFIHTLLP
+147 GFIHRLLP

-170 AGVAVKMATGK
+170 AQVAINMATGK
-181 AGDTQVV
+181 AGDQQVV
-188 SYSTALAVAAISLTA
+188 PYGTALSVAAISLLA

-221 VGVAVGYAVSFLFG
+221 VGVAVGYVVSLFLG

-241 VLDAPWIGLPEF
+241 VTEAAWIAIPEF
-253 GRPEFNLAAILFM
+253 GKPEFNMAAIMFM

-277 VGGILAIGSVVGKD
+277 VGGILAIGSVTGKD
-291 FTERPGLHRSLL
+291 FTESPGLHRTLL
-303 GDGLAVNLAGLFGGP
+303 GDGLAVNLVGLFGGP

-330 MLTKNFNPAIM
+330 MLTKNYNPVVM
-341 TWAACFAILMAFV
+341 TWAAVFAILMAFV
-354 GKFGAFLQTIPLPVM
+354 GKFGAFLQTIPMPVM
-369 GGIMMLLFGSIASI
+369 GGIMMLLFGSIAGI
-383 GLKTLLDARLD
+383 GLKTIMDGRVD
-394 LMNPRNLC
+394 LASPRNLC

-415 GVEIGSFSLQ
+415 GVTIGSFSLQ
-425 GISLCGVLAVLLN
+425 GISLCGVLAVVLN
-438 LILPQARESATQ
+438 LVLPREPAAS

>member
-1 MPGTRYSEQRSNA
+1 
-14 DDGRETRGR
+14 
-23 FSIGTL
+23 
-29 YVHQKT
+29 
-35 LVFMS
+35 MS
-40 THTNDPLWRTALSGA
+40 AGHEPVWRTALSGA

-80 LGAGIGTL
+80 LGAGVGTL
-88 VFQVCTKRQ
+88 IFQLCTKRQ

-110 PIIYSAQTWG
+110 PVIYSVQTWG
-120 MPATFGALAA
+120 MPATLGALAS
-130 ASFFYYVAAV
+130 ASFFYYVAAG

-147 GFIHTLLP
+147 GFIHHLLP

-170 AGVAVKMATGK
+170 AQVAVGMATGK
-181 AGDTQVV
+181 AGTAQVV
-188 SYSTALAVAAISLTA
+188 PYDTAIAIAAISLLA

-209 RARRL
+209 RARGL

-221 VGVAVGYAVSFLFG
+221 VGVAVGYVVSLAVG
-235 IVDFSK
+235 IVDFSR
-241 VLDAPWIGLPEF
+241 VTDAAWLALPQF
-253 GRPEFNLAAILFM
+253 GTPEFNLAAILFM

-277 VGGILAIGSVVGKD
+277 VGGILAIGSVSGKD
-291 FTERPGLHRSLL
+291 YTESPGLHRTLL
-303 GDGLAVNLAGLFGGP
+303 GDGLAVNVVGLFGGP

-330 MLTKNFNPAIM
+330 MLTKNYNPVVM

-354 GKFGAFLQTIPLPVM
+354 GKFGALLQTIPLPVM
-369 GGIMMLLFGSIASI
+369 GGIMVLLFGSIAGI
-383 GLKTLLDARLD
+383 GLKTLMDARVNLSSA
-394 LMNPRNLC
+394 RNLC

-415 GVEIGSFSLQ
+415 AVEIGSFSLQ

-438 LILPQARESATQ
+438 LLLPKDEDAAS

>member
-1 MPGTRYSEQRSNA
+1 
-14 DDGRETRGR
+14 
-23 FSIGTL
+23 
-29 YVHQKT
+29 
-35 LVFMS
+35 MS
-40 THTNDPLWRTALSGA
+40 HSHDPVWRTALSGA

-80 LGAGIGTL
+80 LGAGVGTL
-88 VFQVCTKRQ
+88 IFQLCTKRE

-110 PIIYSAQTWG
+110 PVIYSVQTWG
-120 MPATFGALAA
+120 MPATMGALAA
-130 ASFFYYVAAV
+130 ASFFYYVAAG

-147 GFIHTLLP
+147 GFIHKLLP

-170 AGVAVKMATGK
+170 AQVAVSMATGK
-181 AGDTQVV
+181 AGEQQVV
-188 SYSTALAVAAISLTA
+188 PYETAIAIAAISLLA

-209 RARRL
+209 RAQGL

-221 VGVAVGYAVSFLFG
+221 VGVAVGYIVSLFVG

-241 VLDAPWIGLPEF
+241 VSDAAWIALPHF
-253 GRPEFNLAAILFM
+253 GTPEFNLAAILFM

-277 VGGILAIGSVVGKD
+277 VGGILAIGSVSGKD
-291 FTERPGLHRSLL
+291 YTESPGLHRTLF
-303 GDGLAVNLAGLFGGP
+303 GDGLAVNVVGLFGGP

-330 MLTKNFNPAIM
+330 MLTKNYNPAVM

-354 GKFGAFLQTIPLPVM
+354 GKFGALLQTIPMPVM
-369 GGIMMLLFGSIASI
+369 GGIMVLLFGSIAGI
-383 GLKTLLDARLD
+383 GLKTLMDARVNLSSA
-394 LMNPRNLC
+394 RNLC

-415 GVEIGSFSLQ
+415 AVQIGSFSLQ

-438 LILPQARESATQ
+438 LLLPKEPGAKPAEN

>member
-1 MPGTRYSEQRSNA
+1 MT
-14 DDGRETRGR
+14 
-23 FSIGTL
+23 
-29 YVHQKT
+29 QKP
-35 LVFMS
+35 
-40 THTNDPLWRTALSGA
+40 DPTWRTALSGA

-80 LGAGIGTL
+80 LGAGVGTL
-88 VFQVCTKRQ
+88 IFQICTRRQ

-110 PIIYSAQTWG
+110 PVIYSVQTWG
-120 MPATFGALAA
+120 MPATLGALAS
-130 ASFFYYVAAV
+130 ASFFYYVAAA

-147 GFIHTLLP
+147 GLIHRLLP

-170 AGVAVKMATGK
+170 AQVAVNMATGK
-181 AGDTQVV
+181 AGEQQVV
-188 SYSTALAVAAISLTA
+188 PYDTALAVAAIALVA

-209 RARRL
+209 RARGL

-221 VGVAVGYAVSFLFG
+221 VGVAVGYVAAFFFG
-235 IVDFSK
+235 IVDFTK
-241 VLDAPWIGLPEF
+241 VHEAAWLAVPQF
-253 GRPEFNLAAILFM
+253 GSPEFNLAAILFM

-277 VGGILAIGSVVGKD
+277 VGGILAVGSVVGKD
-291 FTERPGLHRSLL
+291 YTQSPGLHRTLL
-303 GDGLAVNLAGLFGGP
+303 GDGLAVNVVGLFGGP

-330 MLTKNFNPAIM
+330 MLTRNYNPVIM
-341 TWAACFAILMAFV
+341 TWAAGFAILMAFV
-354 GKFGAFLQTIPLPVM
+354 GKFGALLQTIPMPVM
-369 GGIMMLLFGSIASI
+369 GGIMVLLFGSIAGI
-383 GLKTLLDARLD
+383 GLKTLMDARTD

-415 GVEIGSFSLQ
+415 SVTIGSFSLQ

-438 LILPQARESATQ
+438 LILPQAPEGADPAI